1 LACLGFWR
9 VLVSGVSCYG
19 NIAPLT
25 KAGRIATVIY
35 GMFGIPLFLLVMVN
49 FGTTLKGLIQIM
61 WGNVGRLSKHAR
73 REHWIPS
80 DEADSESA
88 SRKDVDVS
96 EDDHASE
103 SLPPIV
109 AVVVVLVHIL
119 IGTFMYTRWE
129 TWNVPQAFYFI
140 FISFSCV

>member
-1 LACLGFWR
+1 MSWFLACIVHITCILHPEG
-9 VLVSGVSCYG
+9 YG

-88 SRKDVDVS
+88 SRKDVEV
-96 EDDHASE
+96 
-103 SLPPIV
+103 
-109 AVVVVLVHIL
+109 
-119 IGTFMYTRWE
+119 R
-129 TWNVPQAFYFI
+129 
-140 FISFSCV
+140 